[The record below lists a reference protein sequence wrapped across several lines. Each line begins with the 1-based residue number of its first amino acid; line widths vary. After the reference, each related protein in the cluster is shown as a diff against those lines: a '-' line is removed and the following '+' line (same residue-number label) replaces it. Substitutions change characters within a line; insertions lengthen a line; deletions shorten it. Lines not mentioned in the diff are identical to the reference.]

1 MTEYIQERQRC
12 GPGGSGADGCESSNA
27 QTAGFAGTPARTD
40 SSRGVPGWLEVG
52 TEALSVVTHVPSTR
66 VRGVMVIAPSMGRES
81 VVAHRA
87 LRVLAL
93 TAVAQGLL
101 VLRFD
106 WRGTGESTGATPS
119 QPAVDWVE
127 DLRGV
132 VALGR
137 SMASSA
143 PVTVV
148 GLRLGAAV
156 AAAAMATEGAADHTI
171 GWEPVEG
178 KRWLRE
184 HKALR
189 KLSLD
194 QSPESA
200 GAEVDGAWF
209 DDAAAASIRD
219 LKLPPESRDRRWS
232 PYLDPDR
239 AAAEATYAAASRD
252 ARVPRAAIQD
262 IVAQVV
268 DHSRPDCSVAAP
280 EGAVLPVV
288 HTHVVDGVAVR
299 EEFVEIGP
307 DRLPGTVTEPANRAA
322 ASKAAVLVPADAEP
336 RDGPTGLWARTA
348 RLLAARGVCV
358 LRTDR
363 RDMGEAAGLSR
374 DDQPMPYAERTVE
387 DTVRAVCHHADR
399 TGLPVVGVGL
409 CSGAWLLLRQAQDL
423 PLERVVAINNL
434 AWSPRAEFYVRF
446 YTDGVISGA
455 LGGRQA
461 LLNNPGSW
469 RSRLKEVLKSL
480 RSLTQRRLPTV
491 FRPLL
496 SRFGLTQH
504 VGQLLSA
511 QSPETVLA
519 MGREDLEALERVG
532 GQREVRRLCKRGAAI
547 RVIDL
552 GDIDHALISYRGR
565 QRVQE
570 MLLDEIPG

>member
-1 MTEYIQERQRC
+1 MTEHIQERQRW
-12 GPGGSGADGCESSNA
+12 GPGGSVADGCESSNA

-119 QPAVDWVE
+119 RPAVDWVE

-189 KLSLD
+189 KLSLA
-194 QSPESA
+194 QPPESA
-200 GAEVDGAWF
+200 GTEVDGVWF
-209 DDAAAASIRD
+209 DAAAAASLRA
-219 LKLPPESRDRRWS
+219 LTLPPGSTDHRWS
-232 PYLDPDR
+232 TYLDPDR
-239 AAAEATYAAASRD
+239 EAAAATYAAASRD
-252 ARVPRAAIQD
+252 ARVPRTAIQD

-268 DHSRPDCSVAAP
+268 GNSRPETSV
-280 EGAVLPVV
+280 EVLEVAVLPVV
-288 HTHVVDGVAVR
+288 RTHLVDGVEVH

-307 DRLPGTVTEPANRAA
+307 DRLPGTVTEPVDRAEVT
-322 ASKAAVLVPADAEP
+322 KAAVLVPADAEP

-348 RLLAARGVCV
+348 RLLAARGVSV
-358 LRTDR
+358 LRADR
-363 RDMGEAAGLSR
+363 RGMGEAAGLNG

-387 DTVRAVCHHADR
+387 DTVQAVLHHAAH
-399 TGLPVVGVGL
+399 TGRRVVGVGL
-409 CSGAWLLLRQAQDL
+409 CSGAWLLLRQAKDL
-423 PLERVVAINNL
+423 PLERVVAVNNL

-446 YTDGVISGA
+446 YTDGVIGGA
-455 LGGRQA
+455 LGGRKA
-461 LLNNPGSW
+461 LLDDPGSW
-469 RSRLKEVLKSL
+469 RSDLKEVLKSL
-480 RSLTQRRLPTV
+480 RNVTQRRLPTV
-491 FRPLL
+491 VRPVL
-496 SRFGLTQH
+496 SQIGLTQH

-532 GQREVRRLCKRGAAI
+532 GQREVRRLCKRGASI
-547 RVIDL
+547 HIIDL

-570 MLLDEIPG
+570 MLLNEIPG